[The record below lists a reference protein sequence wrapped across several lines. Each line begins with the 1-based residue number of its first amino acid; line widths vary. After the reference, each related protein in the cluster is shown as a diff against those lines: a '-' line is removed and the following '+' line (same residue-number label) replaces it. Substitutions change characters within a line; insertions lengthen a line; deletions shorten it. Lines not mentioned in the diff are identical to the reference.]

1 MPDRPTDDEAY
12 QDLAAYTL
20 SHGDPAFLHQHVVDA
35 HGAQCAAAGDP
46 PIQLAFA
53 LIGLYLYLERDFTG
67 REVQRVHTRLSGRT
81 RRWPTFPLPVNRGA
95 MTVAD
100 VVAAPAGSARDRAID
115 DWCRSVWSSY
125 AATRP
130 AVEALLRTHG
140 VI

>member
-1 MPDRPTDDEAY
+1 MPDRPADDEAY
-12 QDLAAYTL
+12 QELAAYTL
-20 SHGDPAFLHQHVVDA
+20 SHDDPSFLHQHVIDA

-53 LIGLYLYLERDFTG
+53 LIGLYLQLERGFTG

-81 RRWPTFPLPVNRGA
+81 RTWPTFPFPEHRGA

-100 VVAAPAGSARDRAID
+100 VVAAPAGPARDRAID
-115 DWCRSVWSSY
+115 DWCRSVWSAY

-130 AVEALLRTHG
+130 AVEKLLREHG
-140 VI
+140 II